1 MFEGLI
7 ASKLANKMFEK
18 DIFKTIRMHALFGA
32 LIMMIPDFGF
42 GTVFYVI
49 ILWHMYSS
57 ICKKVGV
64 SFGDNFWSLVGV
76 GIFINIAVA
85 FIIDLVL
92 SVLFFLVGFIIYFQ
106 FYLSGK
112 FFVESLKKLDF
123 KGEDKNTV
131 QSVPQITVAQS
142 APQQTKVIDKSY
154 NQKKVEY
161 ITCPICSEQ
170 VEKGLRVCPYCNEV
184 ISDSSP
190 SIAPVQPQPEQ
201 KTTVEEPE
209 TIKGEMMRCP
219 ICCEL
224 IPANSQVCPEC
235 NEQIGTSSVENK
247 TEERDYYLYDV
258 DISHLQTKEKVQKYG
273 CSEATTQM
281 VITEKDE
288 NKTAIDPSC
297 RSVTIYG
304 SYKSAP
310 NAEYIDIEVKLF
322 TNQEVRQYVG
332 SYYYNDIE
340 LKYLDNSTLYLYEN
354 MPHKYVEAE

>member
-1 MFEGLI
+1 MT
-7 ASKLANKMFEK
+7 
-18 DIFKTIRMHALFGA
+18 DTYFGG
-32 LIMMIPDFGF
+32 MQEVM
-42 GTVFYVI
+42 VI
-49 ILWHMYSS
+49 NWTWWL
-57 ICKKVGV
+57 
-64 SFGDNFWSLVGV
+64 L
-76 GIFINIAVA
+76 
-85 FIIDLVL
+85 FII
-92 SVLFFLVGFIIYFQ
+92 GIITLLITINRGNYTFKK
-106 FYLSGK
+106 Y
-112 FFVESLKKLDF
+112 EEAETLKKMSISTFRNSPYRNMFSREWLN
-123 KGEDKNTV
+123 KTT
-131 QSVPQITVAQS
+131 VPQITVAQS
-142 APQQTKVIDKSY
+142 APKETTTIEKSIE
-154 NQKKVEY
+154 QKKVEY

>member
-1 MFEGLI
+1 
-7 ASKLANKMFEK
+7 
-18 DIFKTIRMHALFGA
+18 
-32 LIMMIPDFGF
+32 
-42 GTVFYVI
+42 
-49 ILWHMYSS
+49 
-57 ICKKVGV
+57 V
-64 SFGDNFWSLVGV
+64 SFVDNFWSLAGV
-76 GIFINIAVA
+76 GMFVNIAVA

-92 SVLFFLVGFIIYFQ
+92 SIFFFLVGFAIYLQ

-123 KGEDKNTV
+123 KGEEKKTV
-131 QSVPQITVAQS
+131 QSVPQIAVAQP
-142 APQQTKVIDKSY
+142 APKETITIEKNIE
-154 NQKKVEY
+154 QKNVEY
-161 ITCPICSEQ
+161 IICPICSEQ

-190 SIAPVQPQPEQ
+190 STAPVQSQPEQ
-201 KTTVEEPE
+201 KITVEEPE
-209 TIKGEMMRCP
+209 AIKGEMMRCP

-235 NEQIGTSSVENK
+235 NERIGTSSVENK

-288 NKTAIDPSC
+288 NKTAIDPFC

-304 SYKSAP
+304 SYKSAS

-322 TNQEVRQYVG
+322 TNQEVREYVG
-332 SYYYNDIE
+332 SYYYDDIE

-354 MPHKYVEAE
+354 MPHKYVEA